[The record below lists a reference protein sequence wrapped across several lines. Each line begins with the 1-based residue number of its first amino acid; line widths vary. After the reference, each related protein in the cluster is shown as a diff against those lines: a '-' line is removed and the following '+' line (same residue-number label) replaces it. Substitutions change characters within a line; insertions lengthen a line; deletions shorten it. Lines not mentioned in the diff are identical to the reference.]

1 MAKEEADHGDRRD
14 GEAKG
19 EVINH
24 TVPLYRL
31 TATEWA
37 KILATGGQ
45 IFTSTD
51 FDVFKNTHQ
60 TLTKASEDNFFKT
73 PVLYM
78 HLWKTS
84 LWRR

>member
-1 MAKEEADHGDRRD
+1 VAKEEADDGDRRD

-37 KILATGGQ
+37 KILATGRS
-45 IFTSTD
+45 FFLHPCTD

-60 TLTKASEDNFFKT
+60 TLTKASEDNFFKA

-78 HLWKTS
+78 HLWKT
-84 LWRR
+84 